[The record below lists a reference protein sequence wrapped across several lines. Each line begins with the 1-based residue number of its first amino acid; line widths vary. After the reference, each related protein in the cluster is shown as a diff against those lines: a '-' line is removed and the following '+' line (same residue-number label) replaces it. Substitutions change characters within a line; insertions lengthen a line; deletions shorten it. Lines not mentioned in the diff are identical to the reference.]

1 MMHRALVLAFGA
13 VAYLAFLG
21 SFVYAVGFTGD
32 LVVPFSVDAGRS
44 ADVGTALLINLGL
57 LSLFALQHSGM
68 ARSAFKRA
76 TAAFVPKPMERSVYV
91 LAASL
96 TLLFMF
102 WQWRPAPLV
111 IWDIPIDAL
120 RVGMWILFWLG
131 WLLVLV
137 MCFVLDHGH
146 LFGMGHV
153 WAYWRGREYVEP
165 PFRLTLA
172 YRYVR
177 NPQMLGFLVAFWAAP
192 TMTLGRL
199 LLAVIA
205 TIYVCTAIRFEER
218 DLLRKLGESYA
229 QYRRQTSMLI
239 PLPWRRVR
247 AAESNK

>member
-1 MMHRALVLAFGA
+1 MMYRALVLAFGT
-13 VAYLAFLG
+13 VAYLAFLA
-21 SFVYAVGFTGD
+21 SFVYAVGFTGN
-32 LVVPFSVDAGRS
+32 LFVPYSVDAGRS
-44 ADVGTALLINLGL
+44 ADLTTALLINVGL

-68 ARSAFKRA
+68 ARTAFKRA
-76 TAAFVPKPMERSVYV
+76 TAALVPKPMERSVFV
-91 LAASL
+91 LAASA

-111 IWDIPIDAL
+111 IWDISIDAL

-153 WAYWRGREYVEP
+153 WAFWRGRDYVEP
-165 PFRLTLA
+165 PFRLTFA

-247 AAESNK
+247 AAEPNK